1 MRVDLALAAS
11 VKIHEARPASGR
23 ADSVVLEG
31 RLRSVVTVELTIE
44 EAQAIS
50 DLFWG
55 NPIDTRW
62 LCSASNKVRAALD
75 GQKARAA

>member
-1 MRVDLALAAS
+1 
-11 VKIHEARPASGR
+11 
-23 ADSVVLEG
+23 
-31 RLRSVVTVELTIE
+31 VVTVELTIE

-62 LCSASNKVRAALD
+62 LCSAYNKVSAALD
-75 GQKARAA
+75 SQKAMAA

>member
-1 MRVDLALAAS
+1 MAAS
-11 VKIHEARPASGR
+11 VKIHEARPEGGR

-62 LCSASNKVRAALD
+62 LCSAYNKVSAALD

>member
-1 MRVDLALAAS
+1 
-11 VKIHEARPASGR
+11 
-23 ADSVVLEG
+23 
-31 RLRSVVTVELTIE
+31 VVTVELTIE
-44 EAQAIS
+44 EAQAVA
-50 DLFWG
+50 DLIWG